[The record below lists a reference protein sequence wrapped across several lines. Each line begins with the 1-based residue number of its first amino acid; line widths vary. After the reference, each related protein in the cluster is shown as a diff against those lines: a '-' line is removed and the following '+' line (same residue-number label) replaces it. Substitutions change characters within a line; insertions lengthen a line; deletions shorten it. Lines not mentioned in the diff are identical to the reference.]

1 MTEVAPPV
9 RRRLSDDAIEHLHSL
24 MAGWQLIADL
34 AFADLL
40 LFLAVEGSESFRI
53 VGQLRPYTA
62 RTLHPADLVGWRR
75 PIWPRPRPCWRWWPP
90 APSRSWKPTT
100 RRRRRGSGTAWSCWM
115 PAGGSS

>member
-62 RTLHPADLVGWRR
+62 RTLYR
-75 PIWPRPRPCWRWWPP
+75 PTWSGRWSSRPGTRTSSGPGGRAGASARW
-90 APSRSWKPTT
+90 SRS
-100 RRRRRGSGTAWSCWM
+100 
-115 PAGGSS
+115 

>member
-1 MTEVAPPV
+1 MTDVVPPV

-62 RTLHPADLVGWRR
+62 RTLYPADLVGQVVEPTWHPYVERAWREGR
-75 PIWPRPRPCWRWWPP
+75 RQRSLEPILIDAEPVRVETVPVRH
-90 APSRSWKPTT
+90 
-100 RRRRRGSGTAWSCWM
+100 RG
-115 PAGGSS
+115 